1 MAIKTLPSMSFGESV
16 KTCFSKYANFNGR
29 ARRSEFWWFYLLN
42 VILGACTTAVL
53 QWKMSVRAAV
63 EAQLGEAL
71 FDQEKMDA
79 LMAQAKA
86 CDDKFFPIMC
96 VIGVLTLILLLP
108 TLAAWAR
115 RLHDV
120 GKSGWLILCIFAC
133 GVGGLIPL
141 ILAIPDGKPGENQY
155 GPSPKYIPEEVE

>member
-1 MAIKTLPSMSFGESV
+1 MKTLPSMSFGEAV
-16 KTCFSKYANFNGR
+16 KTCFSKYANFSGR

-42 VILGACTTAVL
+42 VILSLCYTAL
-53 QWKMSVRAAV
+53 FQWKLSVRAEV
-63 EAQLGEAL
+63 ESQIGQAF

-79 LMAQAKA
+79 LMAKAQA
-86 CDDKFFPIMC
+86 CDNVFFPVAI
-96 VIGVLTLILLLP
+96 VLGVLSLVLLLP

-120 GKSGWLILCIFAC
+120 GKSGWLILCVIVC

-141 ILAIPDGKPGENQY
+141 ILSIPDGKPEENQY
-155 GPSPKYIPEEVE
+155 GPSPKYIAEE